1 VVLLQVVVGLA
12 LGAGWGLLG
21 WAGAGLRLGRLVAP
35 VAALRG
41 RWLVAVSGGLGLAL
55 GCAAAVAVYRSGI
68 EVRALPWGA
77 LVPVAVFAASLH
89 LVRRGLARLG
99 EAWLPGALM
108 LLFAAFGL
116 GGLGAAAVSPPKG
129 GAPDEVLEG
138 SRSARWAVALA
149 RSAFDDDG
157 DGFPTAFCGDECDC
171 DDGAAGVN
179 PAATDAP
186 DNGVD
191 EDCDGRDLRAADVRA
206 MVGLAPL
213 EAPAAAPVLTEAGHG
228 GDPTLAVT
236 PPPAY
241 RRPYN
246 VLLVVMDTVRADH
259 LGAYGYERPTSPRL
273 DALAARATLFE
284 QPRAQGPKTRESLP
298 SLLTGRYYEE
308 VHRRDQEWPIVHGA
322 NAMVA
327 ELFRDAGYATF
338 GISSFIYV
346 LPRYGF
352 DQGFDVFDT
361 SALTERAPVHWSRTS
376 DHVTDRTLAWLDAH
390 QARAPE
396 QPVFLMTHYADP
408 HAGYLR
414 HAEAPRFGAFMA
426 DIYDEE
432 IWFTDHHI
440 GRLLDGL
447 EARGLAQ
454 DTVVVVTADH
464 GEGLEEGADHGHLYH
479 GQTLYDNVL
488 RVPLIVHAPGLPARR
503 VAEPVA
509 LIDVVPTLL
518 DLTGVPSEGSLSGVS
533 LVPWMQEGQG
543 VANAPHPPVFSVKA
557 LPHSAR
563 RISMV
568 AWPHKVIWRLA
579 YNRWQLYD
587 LARDPGETRNLARTE
602 RELLGHLRGRVQAW
616 RSLVLQPVPSTDD
629 DPDDLPELLGA
640 H

>member
-1 VVLLQVVVGLA
+1 
-12 LGAGWGLLG
+12 
-21 WAGAGLRLGRLVAP
+21 
-35 VAALRG
+35 
-41 RWLVAVSGGLGLAL
+41 
-55 GCAAAVAVYRSGI
+55 
-68 EVRALPWGA
+68 
-77 LVPVAVFAASLH
+77 
-89 LVRRGLARLG
+89 
-99 EAWLPGALM
+99 
-108 LLFAAFGL
+108 
-116 GGLGAAAVSPPKG
+116 
-129 GAPDEVLEG
+129 
-138 SRSARWAVALA
+138 
-149 RSAFDDDG
+149 
-157 DGFPTAFCGDECDC
+157 
-171 DDGAAGVN
+171 
-179 PAATDAP
+179 
-186 DNGVD
+186 
-191 EDCDGRDLRAADVRA
+191 
-206 MVGLAPL
+206 
-213 EAPAAAPVLTEAGHG
+213 
-228 GDPTLAVT
+228 
-236 PPPAY
+236 
-241 RRPYN
+241 
-246 VLLVVMDTVRADH
+246 
-259 LGAYGYERPTSPRL
+259 
-273 DALAARATLFE
+273 
-284 QPRAQGPKTRESLP
+284 
-298 SLLTGRYYEE
+298 
-308 VHRRDQEWPIVHGA
+308 
-322 NAMVA
+322 
-327 ELFRDAGYATF
+327 
-338 GISSFIYV
+338 
-346 LPRYGF
+346 
-352 DQGFDVFDT
+352 
-361 SALTERAPVHWSRTS
+361 
-376 DHVTDRTLAWLDAH
+376 
-390 QARAPE
+390 
-396 QPVFLMTHYADP
+396 
-408 HAGYLR
+408 
-414 HAEAPRFGAFMA
+414 MA